1 MQLVEQHLVSK
12 RDPRYAAIDAAAF
25 ASKNLYN
32 QTTYQIRQAFIH
44 EGKYLPYAEI
54 FHRMKHL
61 ECYQALP
68 RKVSNSI
75 VILIDTNWRSFRKG
89 LKAYYEHPEKFTGK
103 PKIPGYKHKE
113 RGRNI
118 LIYDKQ
124 ALGKRAFTK
133 TGKLVPSGLTIEIE
147 TQLAWEALD
156 QVRIIPRGSCYVV
169 EVVYQ
174 KAEQQAQVDPLV
186 VAALDL
192 GVNQLAAI
200 TSTKAGFRPF
210 LINGRPLKHLNAYYN
225 KQRAR
230 HQSRLAKQNRFT
242 SRQLDRITTKRNRR
256 VNSYLHTA
264 SRRIIDL
271 LVNEGI
277 GTLVIGLNKLW
288 KQEVDMGRRTN
299 QTFVQIPHRR
309 FIQMLQYKAQLVGIT
324 VVVREES
331 YTSKASFLDLDDIPT
346 YDPKR
351 AGKLKFSGKREKRGL
366 YRAKDG
372 RRINADIN
380 GSYNILRKEYPKAF
394 SDSLL
399 RGQEIVGAAVHP
411 RRLAV

>member
-1 MQLVEQHLVSK
+1 MQVVEQHVISK
-12 RDPRYAAIDAAAF
+12 RDPRYAAIDGAAF

-32 QTTYQIRQAFIH
+32 QVTYQFRQAFLH
-44 EGKYLPYAEI
+44 EGKYLSYAEV
-54 FHRMKHL
+54 FHRVKHL
-61 ECYQALP
+61 QCYQALP
-68 RKVSNSI
+68 RKVSNS
-75 VILIDTNWRSFRKG
+75 VLILIDKDWRSFRKG

-113 RGRNI
+113 KGRNI

-124 ALGKRAFTK
+124 ALGKRAFKK
-133 TGKLVPSGLTIEIE
+133 TGKVVPSGLPIGIE
-147 TQLAWEALD
+147 TKVEWDAID
-156 QVRIIPRGSCYVV
+156 QVRIVPRGSYYVV

-174 KAEQQAQVDPLV
+174 KAEKQAQVDPQV

-200 TSTKAGFRPF
+200 TSTKAGFQPF
-210 LINGRPLKHLNAYYN
+210 LVNGRPLKHLNAYYN

-256 VNSYLHTA
+256 VNTYLHTA

-288 KQEVDMGRRTN
+288 KQEVDLGKRKN
-299 QTFVQIPHRR
+299 QTFVQIPHSR

-331 YTSKASFLDLDDIPT
+331 YTSQASFLDLDAIPT
-346 YDPKR
+346 YASKR
-351 AGKLKFSGKREKRGL
+351 AEQPKFSGKREKRGL

-380 GSYNILRKEYPKAF
+380 GSYNILRKECPKAF
-394 SDSLL
+394 SNSLL
-399 RGQEIVGAAVHP
+399 GGQEIVGAAVHP